1 MDIVDQIVKIIEAL
15 CEKLGIAVDWTT
27 ETVGPYVE
35 EIVGK
40 FIKFEIASSIFNIC
54 IVVFLS
60 ALCWG
65 ILLGTMKEI
74 FEKMNDVAGELW
86 AALWVVMVI
95 ITGIVSIITLINVGM
110 EIYDIIMAKVF
121 PERLVFEYV
130 SSQLSSSNG

>member
-1 MDIVDQIVKIIEAL
+1 MDIVEQIIKIIEAL
-15 CEKLGIAVDWTT
+15 CEKLGIAIDWTV
-27 ETVGPYVE
+27 ETVGPYIE
-35 EIVGK
+35 EITGK

-65 ILLGTMKEI
+65 ILLGTNKKI
-74 FEKMNDVAGELW
+74 FEKMNDVAGEVW
-86 AALWVVMVI
+86 AALWVIMVI
-95 ITGIVSIITLINVGM
+95 ITGIVSVITLINVGM